1 MCKAGPCFWRGA
13 MIWWANSS
21 LVGSLEYVC
30 CSSSLSAIQPFVK
43 YQPETSGCSSVRWTS
58 QGPTP
63 LFLSATLLGSLVL
76 QAQVSWWVP
85 GTSKHPTCRQVPAD
99 SKHAIPMAQG
109 QQWPY
114 RQAAASRLGWQG
126 HAGGAH
132 PPVSSVL
139 LWEAPSC
146 RACRAVWEWTMY
158 LIPPFWSSFIY
169 PCSSPGCSHC
179 SVSLRLFLVQTPY
192 SLFKYKKRVCA
203 HSCQLALETLSTS
216 FCAPEPWILSMLLD

>member
-1 MCKAGPCFWRGA
+1 MSKFISRW
-13 MIWWANSS
+13 
-21 LVGSLEYVC
+21 V
-30 CSSSLSAIQPFVK
+30 
-43 YQPETSGCSSVRWTS
+43 SGICL
-58 QGPTP
+58 
-63 LFLSATLLGSLVL
+63 LFLITQCHSALRQVSASNFWLLICKMNITRPHSSFPLRHSLLGSLVL

-99 SKHAIPMAQG
+99 SKHAIPTAQG

-132 PPVSSVL
+132 PTVSSVL

-169 PCSSPGCSHC
+169 LCSSPGCSHC

-203 HSCQLALETLSTS
+203 HSCQLALETLSIS
-216 FCAPEPWILSMLLD
+216 FCAPVPWILSMLLD